1 MLAFLVGFFGQF
13 LHGIRG
19 WASRIACAVCSN
31 RLMEG
36 SSEDECPLC
45 EGDPHFLEADRKEV
59 PVEKTCLNSCGR
71 PAAEGYDSCCRT
83 CIASSGRSHGPV
95 CESRA
100 LADDKTTEAPTPA
113 KGRRVWWVDL
123 GSWVRIDNETQER
136 IEAARREGRTEVEFH
151 VRGHPY
157 LIDLVGM
164 AQINLNTGMQRDIKS
179 TESEED
185 EPHEEDEEED
195 EESDNEITPPWLQ
208 PRSSREVAAAPTRSP
223 RLVALVNLLLSPAV
237 QVPLPAEATKEDEK
251 LSQEEVKKVFKEHV
265 KGVEKYLF
273 RDMPGQYSLNF
284 LASAYQN
291 GLRAFNGTPMDNHL
305 KWLMRSIVHYGH
317 EKKPGAARYLKE
329 VAEAFLDCQA
339 VQARVVERVGLE
351 LLGVSQDFKGL
362 VRAMVGD
369 YKVMAIKMLAIDHL
383 SRGVV
388 SDDGNPTHYENRLT
402 ANLGSLVGLNKD
414 DIRRADLDE
423 HARNRFGRLHGPS
436 AEKAV
441 QRFKELFD
449 IEALAKTFCNEV
461 NSFNENSSNDSL
473 PGQFMKWAD
482 EKMTQKHSIFD
493 EETCC
498 RVDVQEPLAIALLE
512 VLFAGKPSNDCGE
525 EYRGVQVQD
534 LFKLELCAV
543 VAMDNPKVEAKPAKS
558 AMPKSGKAKSPPG
571 KKARTKR

>member
-19 WASRIACAVCSN
+19 WASRIACAVCTN

-36 SSEDECPLC
+36 SSEDECPLR
-45 EGDPHFLEADRKEV
+45 EGDPHFLEADRTEV
-59 PVEKTCLNSCGR
+59 PIEKTCLNSCGR

-83 CIASSGRSHGPV
+83 CIASSGRSHGPL
-95 CESRA
+95 CESRV

-151 VRGHPY
+151 ARGHPY

-185 EPHEEDEEED
+185 EHHEEDEEED

-329 VAEAFLDCQA
+329 VAEASLDCQA

-402 ANLGSLVGLNKD
+402 ADLGSLVGLNKD

-543 VAMDNPKVEAKPAKS
+543 DNPKVEAKPAKS